1 MGAEI
6 LGSLEKL
13 TTKQGNLFFLV
24 TSDFV
29 AMLAANAF
37 YYYVR
42 VRSGLFRVMAV
53 PDFWGPV
60 VLLSLFLMFL
70 FWFWG
75 LYKFSYLSSRLE
87 EIIAILKIT
96 TLGVAILFFAIFFD
110 DATSGRIPHIRMF
123 LLFYWCVIV
132 FFASFSRVLFRTV
145 QKRLLLRGIGLK
157 KAIIVGCGE
166 RARSVYDLAKKYRS
180 LGYEPLGFVG
190 VGASVAAEGLP
201 APLLSKSAD
210 LNDTI
215 EKYKAKEVIIALE
228 ENEKE
233 NIPGIITSINGAD
246 ADIKIV
252 PDLYDS
258 IAGQVRTSQL
268 YGFPLIDVVPQLMQQ
283 WQVVTKRLMDIMVSA
298 ICLIAGLPLWV
309 IIAIAIK
316 IDSKGPIIYRQERV
330 GKDLKNF
337 TLRKFRSM
345 YVDAEKHTGP
355 VWASKNDPRVTKV
368 GRFLRKSHLDE
379 TPQFL
384 NVLKGEMSLVGP
396 RPERPFFV
404 EKLSKEIPLYKRR
417 YKVKPGLTGLARVK
431 YKYDESIEDV
441 KIDLQYDLY
450 YIENMSLRLDFQI
463 LFWTIF
469 HVMLGKGHA

>member
-1 MGAEI
+1 MRLESLTARKNEI
-6 LGSLEKL
+6 RVLVMVDALSL
-13 TTKQGNLFFLV
+13 V
-24 TSDFV
+24 V
-29 AMLAANAF
+29 ANAL
-37 YYYVR
+37 YYYFR
-42 VRSGLFRVMAV
+42 VSSGLFRVMTI

-60 VLLSLFLMFL
+60 ILLSSFTMFL

-75 LYKFSYLSSRLE
+75 LYRFTYLGSRLE
-87 EIIAILKIT
+87 EVISVIKAS
-96 TLGVAILFFAIFFD
+96 TLGVIILFFAIFFD
-110 DATSGRIPHIRMF
+110 DATSGKIPHVRMF
-123 LLFYWCVIV
+123 IVFYWCVIV
-132 FFASFSRVLFRTV
+132 FFVSASRVGFRTL
-145 QKRLLLRGIGLK
+145 QKRLLMKGIGLRN
-157 KAIIVGCGE
+157 AIIVGCGG
-166 RARSVYDLAKKYRS
+166 RARSVYELAKKYRS
-180 LGYEPLGFVG
+180 LGYDPLGFVSIGNDSG
-190 VGASVAAEGLP
+190 VEGLP
-201 APLLSKSAD
+201 APLLSGSRN

-215 EKYKAKEVIIALE
+215 EQFKAKEVIIALE

-233 NIPGIITSINGAD
+233 NLFSIITSINGAD
-246 ADIKIV
+246 AAIKIV

-258 IAGQVRTSQL
+258 IAGQARTSQL

-283 WQVVTKRLMDIMVSA
+283 WQVVTKRLIDILVSA
-298 ICLIAGLPLWV
+298 IALVVGLPIWGILAV
-309 IIAIAIK
+309 AIK
-316 IDSKGPIIYRQERV
+316 VDSKGPVIYRQERV

-337 TLRKFRSM
+337 TIRKFRSM
-345 YVDAEKHTGP
+345 GVDAEKRTGP
-355 VWASKNDPRVTKV
+355 VWAAKNDPRVTKV

-404 EKLSKEIPLYKRR
+404 DRLSKEIPPYKRR

-469 HVMLGKGHA
+469 HVLLGKGHA